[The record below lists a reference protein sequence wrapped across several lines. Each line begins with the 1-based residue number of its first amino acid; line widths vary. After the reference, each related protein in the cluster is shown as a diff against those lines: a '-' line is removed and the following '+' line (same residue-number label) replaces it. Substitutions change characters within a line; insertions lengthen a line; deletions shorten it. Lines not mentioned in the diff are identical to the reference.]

1 MKKES
6 EQKTIRKGRMGIGTN
21 RMSDEVYNLLSSKA
35 QSNQLSKYIIEL
47 VEKDINNRY
56 ILEREQLI
64 NEKMDD
70 LERKIDTMD
79 RLLTRTKEKLEN
91 VTNQSASKYE
101 TTQEQKA
108 EHSVDNLNQLVEQVQ
123 QGLLLLNRQSLLF
136 LSSAVRIVESWYS
149 IKPRSEKSS

>member
-6 EQKTIRKGRMGIGTN
+6 EKKTIRKGRMGIGTN

-35 QSNQLSKYIIEL
+35 QTNQLSKYIIEL
-47 VEKDINNRY
+47 VEKDINNRD

-64 NEKMDD
+64 NAKMDD

-91 VTNQSASKYE
+91 TTNQSAGKYE
-101 TTQEQKA
+101 TTQDQKA
-108 EHSVDNLNQLVEQVQ
+108 EHSVERASQLAEQVQ
-123 QGLLLLNRQSLLF
+123 QSLLLLNRQSLLF
-136 LSSAVRIVESWYS
+136 LSSAVRMVESWYS
-149 IKPRSEKSS
+149 IQPWSERSR